1 MSGRTAGFVRQV
13 QTQHRLPRSYYH
25 QERIYKIAST
35 GDLVTRPG
43 EVGEERRSQRFP
55 ASR

>member
-35 GDLVTRPG
+35 GDLATKAEELGR
-43 EVGEERRSQRFP
+43 ERRSQRFP